1 MPKKILSV
9 DDSKTVRLIVRK
21 AMKPFDTIVCEAQNG
36 EEGLAV
42 ARAEKPDLILLDVTM
57 PVMDGVEMLTRLKA
71 DPELKQIPVMM
82 LTAEA
87 GRENILK
94 IAKIGVRDYIVKP
107 FTEQVLV
114 EKLSRIMTLT
124 PLAAAGAAAAPAAG
138 AAGAAGARTVFVV
151 EDKPAIV
158 QQVTET
164 VKNSAWTWKH
174 FNTSAEAFQVAEKS
188 PPAAVVV
195 SLSLPEGAAIDLLR
209 SFRGR
214 PALAST
220 PFIGLA
226 VKTAVEDIQRAQESG
241 FAGVSGKPIDAADL
255 EAKLRRALKLEGVF
269 RAAELTKDHMLVR
282 LSEEMTSPQLDVA
295 MAQVMEKVTEAA
307 DSGLGM
313 AVFDLNAVK
322 TFTVD
327 ILKFLISAQRKCE
340 DLGMRCVMLGSSDL
354 AASARTFDES
364 KDWTFHAKL
373 ESAMAPA

>member
-21 AMKPFDTIVCEAQNG
+21 AMKPFDTIVVEAQNG
-36 EEGLAV
+36 EEGLTV

-71 DPELKQIPVMM
+71 DPELKSIPVMM

-124 PLAAAGAAAAPAAG
+124 PLAAAPAAPAAG
-138 AAGAAGARTVFVV
+138 VAGGRTVLLV
-151 EDKPAIV
+151 EDKPAIIS
-158 QQVTET
+158 QVTES
-164 VKNSAWTWKH
+164 VKNPAWTWKH
-174 FNTSAEAFQVAEKS
+174 FTTSAEAFQYSEKT
-188 PPAAVVV
+188 PPSAVVV
-195 SLSLPEGAAIDLLR
+195 SLSLPDAAAIELLR

-214 PALAST
+214 PALAQT

-241 FAGVSGKPIDAADL
+241 FFGVSSKPIDTADL
-255 EAKLRRALKLEGVF
+255 DAKLRRALKLEGVL

-282 LSEEMTSPQLDVA
+282 LTEEMTSPQLDAA
-295 MAQVMEKVTEAA
+295 MVQVMEKVTEAA
-307 DSGLGM
+307 DSGLGVT
-313 AVFDLNAVK
+313 VFDLTAVK

-327 ILKFLISAQRKCE
+327 ILKFLISATRKCE
-340 DLGMRCVMLGSSDL
+340 DLGMRCVMLGKDEVVTG
-354 AASARTFDES
+354 ARGFDES
-364 KDWTFHAKL
+364 KDWHFYEKL
-373 ESAMAPA
+373 EAAMAAA

>member
-21 AMKPFDTIVCEAQNG
+21 AMKPFDMVVCEAQNG

-124 PLAAAGAAAAPAAG
+124 PLAAAAAAAPAAG
-138 AAGAAGARTVFVV
+138 ASGARTVFVV

-174 FNTSAEAFQVAEKS
+174 FNTSAEAFQFAEKN

-226 VKTAVEDIQRAQESG
+226 VKTATEDIQRAQESG
-241 FAGVSGKPIDAADL
+241 FSGVSAKPVDAADL

-282 LSEEMTSPQLDVA
+282 LSEEMTSPQLDAA
-295 MAQVMEKVTEAA
+295 MVQVMEKATEAA
-307 DSGLGM
+307 DSGLGL

-373 ESAMAPA
+373 ESAMATA

>member
-21 AMKPFDTIVCEAQNG
+21 AMKPYDMIVCEAQNG

-124 PLAAAGAAAAPAAG
+124 PAPAAGAAAAPAAG
-138 AAGAAGARTVFVV
+138 SAAAGRTVLIV

-174 FNTSAEAFQVAEKS
+174 FTTSAEAFQFAEKN
-188 PPAAVVV
+188 PIAAVVV

-214 PALAST
+214 PALSGT

-226 VKTAVEDIQRAQESG
+226 VKTATEDIQRAQESG
-241 FAGVSGKPIDAADL
+241 FAGVSAKPIDAADL

-282 LSEEMTSPQLDVA
+282 LSEEMTSPQLDAA
-295 MAQVMEKVTEAA
+295 MVQVMEKATEAA
-307 DSGLGM
+307 DSGLGL
-313 AVFDLNAVK
+313 AVFDLTAVK

-327 ILKFLISAQRKCE
+327 VLKFVISATRKCE
-340 DLGMRCVMLGSSDL
+340 DLGMRCVLLGSADL

-364 KDWTFHAKL
+364 KDWQFHAKL
-373 ESAMAPA
+373 ESAMATA

>member
-9 DDSKTVRLIVRK
+9 DDSKTVRLIVKK
-21 AMKPFDTIVCEAQNG
+21 AMKPFDMLVCEAQNG

-107 FTEQVLV
+107 FTEAVLV
-114 EKLSRIMTLT
+114 EKLSRIMTLV
-124 PLAAAGAAAAPAAG
+124 PASSAAAAPAAG
-138 AAGAAGARTVFVV
+138 AAAGRQVILV

-158 QQVTET
+158 SQVTES
-164 VKNSAWTWKH
+164 VKNNAWTWKH
-174 FNTSAEAFQVAEKS
+174 FATSAEAFQFAEKT

-214 PALAST
+214 PALAQV
-220 PFIGLA
+220 PFIGLS
-226 VKTAVEDIQRAQESG
+226 VKTAAEEIQRALESG
-241 FAGVSGKPIDAADL
+241 FVGVSSKPIDAADL
-255 EAKLRRALKLEGVF
+255 EGKLRRALKLEGVL

-282 LSEEMTSPQLDVA
+282 LSEEMTSPQLDAA
-295 MAQVMEKVTEAA
+295 MVQVGEKVTEAA
-307 DSGLGM
+307 DSGLGL
-313 AVFDLNAVK
+313 AVFDLTAVK

-327 ILKFLISAQRKCE
+327 ILKFLISATRKCE
-340 DLGMRCVMLGSSDL
+340 DLGLRCVLLGNAEL
-354 AASARTFDES
+354 ATAARGFDES
-364 KDWTFHAKL
+364 KDWQFFEKL
-373 ESAMAPA
+373 EAAMAAA

>member
-21 AMKPFDTIVCEAQNG
+21 AMKPYDIIVCEAQNG
-36 EEGLAV
+36 EEGLAA

-71 DPELKQIPVMM
+71 EPELKGIPVVM

-114 EKLSRIMTLT
+114 EKLTRIF
-124 PLAAAGAAAAPAAG
+124 PLQPAATAAAAAPAAG
-138 AAGAAGARTVFVV
+138 SGERTVVLV

-158 QQVTET
+158 SQVTET

-174 FNTSAEAFQVAEKS
+174 FSTSAEAFQFAEKT

-195 SLSLPEGAAIDLLR
+195 SLSLAEGAAIDLLR

-214 PALAST
+214 PALAQT

-226 VKTAVEDIQRAQESG
+226 VKTASEDIQRAQESG
-241 FAGVSGKPIDAADL
+241 FFGVSSKPVDAADL
-255 EAKLRRALKLEGVF
+255 EAKLRRALKLEGVL

-282 LSEEMTSPQLDVA
+282 LTEEMTSPQLDAA
-295 MAQVMEKVTEAA
+295 MVQVGEKVTEAA
-307 DSGLGM
+307 DSGLGL
-313 AVFDLNAVK
+313 AVFDLTAVQ
-322 TFTVD
+322 TFTLDV
-327 ILKFLISAQRKCE
+327 LKFLISATRKCE
-340 DLGMRCVMLGSSDL
+340 DLGLRCVMLGKPEL
-354 AASARTFDES
+354 ATGARSFDES
-364 KDWTFHAKL
+364 KDWVFHEKL
-373 ESAMAPA
+373 ESAMAAA

>member
-21 AMKPFDTIVCEAQNG
+21 AMKPYDTIVCEAQNG
-36 EEGLAV
+36 EEGLTV
-42 ARAEKPDLILLDVTM
+42 ARAEKPDMILLDVTM

-124 PLAAAGAAAAPAAG
+124 PVASAATAAAPAAG
-138 AAGAAGARTVFVV
+138 AAGGRTVFVV

-174 FNTSAEAFQVAEKS
+174 FTTSAEAFQYAEKN

-195 SLSLPEGAAIDLLR
+195 SLSLAEGAAIDLLR

-214 PALAST
+214 PALAQT

-241 FAGVSGKPIDAADL
+241 FAGVSAKPVDAADL

-282 LSEEMTSPQLDVA
+282 LTEEMTSPQLDAA
-295 MAQVMEKVTEAA
+295 MVQVMEKATEAA
-307 DSGLGM
+307 DSGLGL
-313 AVFDLNAVK
+313 AVYDLTAVK

-327 ILKFLISAQRKCE
+327 ILKFLISATRKCE
-340 DLGMRCVMLGSSDL
+340 DLGMRCVLLGTTEL
-354 AASARTFDES
+354 AAAARTFDES

-373 ESAMAPA
+373 ESAMATA

>member
-21 AMKPFDTIVCEAQNG
+21 AMKPYDMIVCEAQNG

-124 PLAAAGAAAAPAAG
+124 PAAAAGAAAPAAG
-138 AAGAAGARTVFVV
+138 GAPTGRTVFIV

-158 QQVTET
+158 QAVTET

-174 FNTSAEAFQVAEKS
+174 FTTSAEAFQAAEKT

-214 PALAST
+214 PALAAT
-220 PFIGLA
+220 PFVGLA
-226 VKTAVEDIQRAQESG
+226 VKTASEDIQRAQESG
-241 FAGVSGKPIDAADL
+241 FAGVSSKPIDAADL

-282 LSEEMTSPQLDVA
+282 ISEEMTSAQLDVA

-307 DSGLGM
+307 DSGLGL
-313 AVFDLNAVK
+313 AVFDLTAVK
-322 TFTVD
+322 TFTVE
-327 ILKFLISAQRKCE
+327 ILKFLISATRKCE
-340 DLGMRCVMLGSSDL
+340 DLGMRCVLLGTSEL
-354 AASARTFDES
+354 AAAARTFDES

-373 ESAMAPA
+373 ESAMATA